1 MQDVRE
7 LRTKMFPN
15 STSIA
20 ALAPEQQ
27 IELIHAI
34 ETSEFFELLRTHT
47 VLGFLGPT
55 SYGGNRNQAGWKYI
69 GFEERMAFEPPFG
82 YYDAEDRSAEK
93 K

>member
-20 ALAPEQQ
+20 ALAAK
-27 IELIHAI
+27 LVRAI

-47 VLGFLGPT
+47 VLGFLGLP

-69 GFEERMAFEPPFG
+69 GFEDRMAFEPPFG
-82 YYDAEDRSAEK
+82 YYDAEDRKAEK